1 MTEADLS
8 PQAIINRAA
17 KAHPCDAKGTAFASY
32 CMMTL
37 AELQVLQD
45 SLAAEVARREAAE
58 AERDRFK
65 AVADKINRI
74 LMDDAMANV
83 VEVPPFRLTED

>member
-17 KAHPCDAKGTAFASY
+17 KAHPCDARGTAFASY

-45 SLAAEVARREAAE
+45 SLAAAE

-65 AVADKINRI
+65 AIVGGIQRI
-74 LMDDAMANV
+74 LMDDVMANV
-83 VEVPPFRLTED
+83 EEVPPFKVTED